1 MDKLVI
7 VDSNHQS
14 FFFNGAVVVVVLE
27 LIETFETT
35 RYSLQILKVRKNQ
48 KQIVNL
54 HAIQKTEQKYF
65 LLLP

>member
-1 MDKLVI
+1 MMDKLVI

-14 FFFNGAVVVVVLE
+14 FFFNGAVVVVLE

-48 KQIVNL
+48 KQIV
-54 HAIQKTEQKYF
+54 
-65 LLLP
+65 

>member
-48 KQIVNL
+48 KQIV
-54 HAIQKTEQKYF
+54 
-65 LLLP
+65 